1 MTDAFSPIV
10 LVKFVLWL
18 VVMLIG
24 TLLLRRRRVS
34 AGVRLGFLI
43 GGVLLFGLVFGLLAA
58 GGTDPNP
65 VLSIRNLLAQV
76 LRPRPAQA
84 PPLQRVVLPIVGM
97 LGLLLIASWVSNKS
111 FCGWACPLGLLQ
123 ELLARIPL
131 PKWRP
136 SFRLTNSVRIAAF
149 VALVGG
155 LALAG
160 LDWIGWIDPFRLF
173 SFQWTLGIGLFGG
186 VLLVASLFV
195 YRPWCRFLC
204 PFGLLSWAVEQV
216 SLLRPRINREACK
229 NCQLCVRA
237 CPGQAMADIYAGKA
251 VHADCFACGACI
263 AACPRKDV
271 LAWRSRQAAD
281 AKPAATDS
289 PQKATARRG

>member
-1 MTDAFSPIV
+1 MNGALSPIV

-18 VVMLIG
+18 AAMLTG

-34 AGVRLGFLI
+34 SGVRLGFLI
-43 GGVLLFGLVFGLLAA
+43 GGVLLFGLIFGLLSA
-58 GGTDPNP
+58 GGVDPNP
-65 VLSIRNLLAQV
+65 VFSIRNLLRQI
-76 LRPRPAQA
+76 LLPRPPQA
-84 PPLQRVVLPIVGM
+84 PPLQRIVLPIAGM

-111 FCGWACPLGLLQ
+111 FCGWACPLGLFQ
-123 ELLARIPL
+123 ELLARVPL

-136 SFRLTNSVRIAAF
+136 SFRLTNSARIAAF

-155 LALAG
+155 LAVAG

-173 SFQWTLGIGLFGG
+173 SLHWTLGIAIFGA
-186 VLLVASLFV
+186 VLLMTSLFV

-216 SLLRPRINREACK
+216 SLLRPRINRQACK

-237 CPGQAMADIYAGKA
+237 CPGQAMADIYADQA

-263 AACPRKDV
+263 AACPRKDA
-271 LAWRSRQAAD
+271 LAWRSHKALAAT
-281 AKPAATDS
+281 PAATGS
-289 PQKATARRG
+289 PKEATAKRG